1 MREMT
6 SRGVVIFEDETRAAN
21 HLERLLAKVAPNMA
35 VIAKLETVRDGVKYL
50 QTNPEPEL
58 IFSDIQLA
66 DGLSFE
72 IYKQVAIRCPII
84 FTTAYDHYAI
94 EAFQTNGIDYLLKPI
109 EEERLRQAI
118 EKARHFSPGL
128 ALEKLLSMNNPA
140 DGKAYKS
147 RFMVKVGDK
156 IRSVPVEEILVF
168 YSQEKSSFIRT
179 SDSHTYCIDYA
190 LDQLEPMLDPKR
202 YFRINRK
209 YIISI
214 DACTNI
220 LAWTNSRLRL
230 KIDGIDDTDII
241 VARERVVEFKMWLDR

>member
-1 MREMT
+1 MRT
-6 SRGVVIFEDETRAAN
+6 IILEDEPRAAR
-21 HLERLLAKVAPNMA
+21 HLERLLAKVAPEMI
-35 VIAKLETVRDGVKYL
+35 VVSKLESVRDGVKYL
-50 QTNPEPEL
+50 QTNAEPEL

-72 IYKQVAIRCPII
+72 IYKQVSVRCPII
-84 FTTAYDHYAI
+84 FTTAYDHFAI

-109 EEERLRQAI
+109 EEERLKQAI
-118 EKARHFSPGL
+118 EKVWHFSPGL
-128 ALEKLLSMNNPA
+128 VWEKLLAMNNPISE
-140 DGKAYKS
+140 KAYKS

-168 YSQEKSSFIRT
+168 YSQEKASFIRT
-179 SDSHTYCIDYA
+179 SDAHTYCIDYA
-190 LDQLEPMLDPKR
+190 LDQLEPLLDPEK

-209 YIISI
+209 YIVSI

-230 KIDGIDDTDII
+230 RIEGVDDPDII
-241 VARERVVEFKMWLDR
+241 VARERVMEFKNWLDR

>member
-1 MREMT
+1 MK
-6 SRGVVIFEDETRAAN
+6 VIILEDETRAAN
-21 HLERLLAKVAPNMA
+21 HLERLLAKVDPTMT
-35 VIAKLETVRDGVKYL
+35 VLAKIESVRDGVKYL
-50 QTNPEPEL
+50 QTLPEPEL

-72 IYKQVAIRCPII
+72 IYKQVAVRCPII

-109 EEERLRQAI
+109 EEERLLKAI

-128 ALEKLLSMNNPA
+128 SLEKLLSMASPIS
-140 DGKAYKS
+140 GKAYKS

-156 IRSVPVEEILVF
+156 IKSVPVEEILAF
-168 YSQEKSSFIRT
+168 FSQEKASFIRT
-179 SDSHTYCIDYA
+179 RDAHTYCIEYA
-190 LDQLEPMLDPKR
+190 LDQLEPMLDPEK

-209 YIISI
+209 YMVSI

-230 KIDGIDDTDII
+230 KIEGIDDPDII
-241 VARERVVEFKMWLDR
+241 VARERVAEFKMWLDR

>member
-1 MREMT
+1 MK
-6 SRGVVIFEDETRAAN
+6 VLILEDETRAAN
-21 HLERLLAKVAPNMA
+21 HLERVLAKVAPTVL
-35 VIAKLETVRDGVKYL
+35 VIAKFESVRDGVKYL
-50 QTNPEPEL
+50 QNNPEPEL

-72 IYKQVAIRCPII
+72 IYKQVAVSCPII

-109 EEERLRQAI
+109 EEERLLKAI

-128 ALEKLLSMNNPA
+128 VLEKLLNMNRPA
-140 DGKAYKS
+140 AEKAYKS

-156 IRSVPVEEILVF
+156 IKSVPVEEILVF
-168 YSQEKSSFIRT
+168 YSQEKASFIRT
-179 SDSHTYCIDYA
+179 SDAHTYCIDYA
-190 LDQLEPMLDPKR
+190 LDQLESMLDPEK

-209 YIISI
+209 YIVSI

-230 KIDGIDDTDII
+230 KIDGIDDSDII
-241 VARERVVEFKMWLDR
+241 VARERVVEFKSWLDR

>member
-1 MREMT
+1 MKA
-6 SRGVVIFEDETRAAN
+6 IILEDETRAAN
-21 HLERLLAKVAPNMA
+21 HLERLLAKVAPNL
-35 VIAKLETVRDGVKYL
+35 VVLAKIESVRDGVKYL
-50 QTNPEPEL
+50 QNNPEPDL

-72 IYKQVAIRCPII
+72 IYKQVAVNCPII

-109 EEERLRQAI
+109 EEDRLRQAI
-118 EKARHFSPGL
+118 EKAKHFSPGL
-128 ALEKLLSMNNPA
+128 VLEKLLAMNRPA
-140 DGKAYKS
+140 GEKAYKS

-156 IRSVPVEEILVF
+156 IKSVPVEEILVF
-168 YSQEKSSFIRT
+168 YSQEKASFIRT
-179 SDSHTYCIDYA
+179 SDAHTYCIDYA
-190 LDQLEPMLDPKR
+190 LDQLEPMLDPEK

-209 YIISI
+209 YIVSI

-230 KIDGIDDTDII
+230 KIDGIDDSDII
-241 VARERVVEFKMWLDR
+241 VARERVMEFKNWLDR

>member
-1 MREMT
+1 MK
-6 SRGVVIFEDETRAAN
+6 IIILEDETRAAN
-21 HLERLLAKVAPNMA
+21 HLERLLAKVAANMTVVA
-35 VIAKLETVRDGVKYL
+35 RLESVRDGLKYL
-50 QTNPEPEL
+50 QNNPEPDL

-72 IYKQVAIRCPII
+72 IYKQVSVRCPII

-109 EEERLRQAI
+109 EEERLRKSI

-128 ALEKLLSMNNPA
+128 VLEKLLAMNNPTSE
-140 DGKAYKS
+140 KAYKS

-156 IRSVPVEEILVF
+156 IKSVPADDILVF
-168 YSQEKSSFIRT
+168 FSQEKATFIRT
-179 SDSHTYCIDYA
+179 ADAHTYCIDYA
-190 LDQLEPMLDPKR
+190 LDQLEPMLDPEKF
-202 YFRINRK
+202 FRINRK
-209 YIISI
+209 YIVSI

-230 KIDGIDDTDII
+230 KIDGIDDSDII
-241 VARERVVEFKMWLDR
+241 VARERVVEFKNWLDR